1 MEVNL
6 DTCRLRVKRFLEN
19 DPQTRES
26 DTYLAF
32 QFWKDECE
40 QLGINS
46 LSDFFSSL
54 TNKKGVTHFS
64 SIARSRRKWQ
74 EELPYLQGKNRK
86 EKMAKQ
92 NIVVGDLSTLFNI
105 GGGHTP

>member
-26 DTYLAF
+26 DTYLAV
-32 QFWKDECE
+32 QFWKEECE
-40 QLGINS
+40 ILGINS
-46 LSDFFSSL
+46 LNVFFANL
-54 TNKKGVTHFS
+54 TNRKGITHFE
-64 SIARSRRKWQ
+64 SIRRSRCQWQ
-74 EELPYLQGKNRK
+74 KKLPYLQGKNRK

-92 NIVVGDLSTLFNI
+92 KIVVGDLSTLFNI